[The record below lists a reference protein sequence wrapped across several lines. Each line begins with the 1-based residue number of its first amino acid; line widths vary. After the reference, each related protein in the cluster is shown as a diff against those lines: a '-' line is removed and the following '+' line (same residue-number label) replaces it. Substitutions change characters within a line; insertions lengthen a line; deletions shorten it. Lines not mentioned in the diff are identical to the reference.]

1 METIK
6 LSLGDKLEIELYN
19 SNGERVSPLLVSQ
32 YERSLPDGS
41 MEILAPIKGG
51 RIFPVYRGVE
61 MGVIYEKSGELYT
74 FKAEAIERR
83 VSGNIY
89 LLRIA
94 PTSGAEHMQRRLFF
108 RFDCILDLKYRL
120 FEEKDTIDQDR
131 GEYKKAITKDIS
143 GGGLCILTDVQPQY
157 GWHLEGII
165 DVGGNI
171 RFVGK
176 IVRVIN
182 VHDKGKYHY
191 EAGIEFIDISDL
203 GREKVISFIF
213 DSQRKMLKKG
223 WSTK

>member
-19 SNGERVSPLLVSQ
+19 SNGEKVSPLLVSQ
-32 YERSLPDGS
+32 YEQSLPDGS

-51 RIFPVYRGVE
+51 RIFPVHRGVE

-89 LLRIA
+89 LLRIV

-108 RFDCILDLKYRL
+108 RFDCILDLKYRM

-143 GGGLCILTDVQPQY
+143 GGGLCILTDVQPTY

-203 GREKVISFIF
+203 DREKVISFIF
-213 DSQRKMLKKG
+213 NSQRKMLKKG

>member
-120 FEEKDTIDQDR
+120 FEEKDTVDQDR

>member
-19 SNGERVSPLLVSQ
+19 SNGEKVSPLLVSQ
-32 YERSLPDGS
+32 YEQSLPDGS

-51 RIFPVYRGVE
+51 RIFPVHRGVE

-89 LLRIA
+89 LLRIV

-108 RFDCILDLKYRL
+108 RFDCILDLKYRM

-143 GGGLCILTDVQPQY
+143 GGGLCILTDVQPKY
-157 GWHLEGII
+157 GWHFEGII

-171 RFVGK
+171 RFIGK
-176 IVRVIN
+176 IVRAIN

-203 GREKVISFIF
+203 DREKVISFIF

>member
-1 METIK
+1 MDTIK

-61 MGVIYEKSGELYT
+61 MGVIFEKSGELYT

-83 VSGNIY
+83 IVGNIY
-89 LLRIA
+89 LLRIV
-94 PTSGAEHMQRRLFF
+94 PKSGAEHMQRRSFF
-108 RFDCILDLKYRL
+108 RFECILDLKYRI
-120 FEEKDTIDQDR
+120 FEKKETKDEDR

-143 GGGLCILTDVQPQY
+143 GGGLCILTDVEPKY
-157 GWHLEGII
+157 GWYLDGII
-165 DVGGNI
+165 DVGSSV

-176 IVRVIN
+176 VVRAIN
-182 VHDKGKYHY
+182 VHDKGKFHY

-203 GREKVISFIF
+203 EREKVISFIF